1 MSHLES
7 KKCNYLDFD
16 RKYSKELEEGIVT
29 KDIVYDIINILKD
42 LSLDRSI
49 YYNSDYHIEQL
60 ILLLIR
66 YRFDRNCQSISWIEP
81 IRLNNWYL
89 LHWFKVYPELANN
102 FDKDTI
108 QRYVEMSF
116 YYIYNHDEYIDI
128 AGDELIEELT
138 NEFNVNNLAN
148 IDFIENYL
156 KKYAKNSK
164 VKRQL
169 QII

>member
-1 MSHLES
+1 M
-7 KKCNYLDFD
+7 
-16 RKYSKELEEGIVT
+16 
-29 KDIVYDIINILKD
+29 
-42 LSLDRSI
+42 
-49 YYNSDYHIEQL
+49 
-60 ILLLIR
+60 
-66 YRFDRNCQSISWIEP
+66 
-81 IRLNNWYL
+81 